1 MRKKDLLNEI
11 ASVAHSAGYTG
22 KLHFATIDMADG
34 LPSAINL
41 IGIAV
46 GVLALFS
53 PWFGAKELSAAIIV
67 LSVASMHY
75 THYQERRPN
84 YERVGSLLLTKF
96 TELRSL
102 ANDVDSLP
110 DGSNFSAEKAKLEAL
125 SGECHG
131 QSIPKQAFLASW
143 YAHYKFYWQA
153 ESKWLDRYR
162 DKPLSFWRD
171 KMPLSLTAMIV
182 LLIIVLSA
190 YMVGLAPSRMHA

>member
-1 MRKKDLLNEI
+1 MRKRDLLNEI

-34 LPSAINL
+34 LPGAVNL

-53 PWFGAKELSAAIIV
+53 PWFGAKELSAAIII

-75 THYQERRPN
+75 THYQERRGK
-84 YERVGSLLLTKF
+84 YEAIGSLLLSKF

-102 ANDVDSLP
+102 ANDVNSLP
-110 DGSNFSAEKAKLEAL
+110 DTSDFTAEKAKLDEI
-125 SGECHG
+125 SSECHG
-131 QSIPKQAFLASW
+131 KSIPKQAFLASW

-153 ESKWLDRYR
+153 ESNWLNRYR
-162 DKPLSFWRD
+162 DVPLSFWRD
-171 KMPLSLTAMIV
+171 KMPLSLTAVIV
-182 LLIIVLSA
+182 FLV
-190 YMVGLAPSRMHA
+190 VGALVGALGFYWTGRCA